1 LRVFRVLAC
10 FLALTWVASAQW
22 VNVQL
27 PGIPR
32 TPEGKPNLSAP
43 TPRTVDGRPDLS
55 GIWMQVPLY
64 GRDGYSDY
72 VARPQL
78 NEEQYQKL
86 IAKPDTPTAN
96 LNQNLQFRTTNG
108 EAIPFRSSALALYKE
123 RLQRDSTG
131 SPSERCRPKGVP
143 APMLPPVPFKIV
155 QNPGLTIVLFE
166 EFNRFRQIFTDGRP
180 RPEVEI
186 PAWWGYSTG
195 KWDGET
201 FVVDTIGFNDK
212 TWLDKVGHPHT
223 DALHTIER
231 FRRVDFGHMELELT
245 IDDPKAYTNA
255 WTVKIP
261 FEFVPDVELMD
272 DACENPWTSDENPT
286 EIAPDNRTRK

>member
-1 LRVFRVLAC
+1 
-10 FLALTWVASAQW
+10 

-43 TPRTVDGRPDLS
+43 APRTADGKPDLS

-72 VARPQL
+72 VASPQL

-108 EAIPFRSSALALYKE
+108 EEIPFRSSALALYKE

-131 SPSERCRPKGVP
+131 SPSER
-143 APMLPPVPFKIV
+143 
-155 QNPGLTIVLFE
+155 
-166 EFNRFRQIFTDGRP
+166 
-180 RPEVEI
+180 
-186 PAWWGYSTG
+186 
-195 KWDGET
+195 
-201 FVVDTIGFNDK
+201 
-212 TWLDKVGHPHT
+212 
-223 DALHTIER
+223 

-245 IDDPKAYTNA
+245 IDDPKAYTKP

-261 FEFVPDVELMD
+261 FEFVPGVELMD